1 MDEQTGKGYCR
12 SRMLDII
19 ALFEEHSRAWKPLIA
34 NRFGDDWADAIAEYA
49 HDYLEALIP
58 EIPYIG
64 GDENPMTRHLI
75 RSTTSLV
82 FYKAMKLR
90 AISMSETGKI
100 LYDAVMEQVS
110 LLPLL
115 APSPPE
121 ELEEK
126 REQARWS
133 QARRYPGDW
142 VWEFVEG
149 DGIEFDYGYDF
160 IECGTQ
166 KLYHV
171 HNADEFLPYYCY
183 LDFVTYR
190 IAGWGF
196 TRTMTLA
203 EGYDK
208 CDFRF
213 TQGGKT
219 NRDWPPPFL
228 EEINPNERN

>member
-1 MDEQTGKGYCR
+1 MCEQRGKDYYC
-12 SRMLDII
+12 SCMSYIVD
-19 ALFEEHSRAWKPLIA
+19 LFEEHARAWKPLIT
-34 NRFGDDWADAIAEYA
+34 NRFGNEWAGAIAEYA
-49 HDYLEALIP
+49 SQYLEALIP

-64 GDENPMTRHLI
+64 GDKNPLTRHLI
-75 RSTTSLV
+75 RSTTSLAL
-82 FYKAMKLR
+82 YKAMKVQGVS
-90 AISMSETGKI
+90 ASEAGKI
-100 LYDAVMEQVS
+100 LYDVVMERVNR
-110 LLPLL
+110 LPLIQPTTL
-115 APSPPE
+115 EKFE
-121 ELEEK
+121 ETK
-126 REQARWS
+126 RQARWS

-149 DGIEFDYGYDF
+149 NGIEFDYGYDF

-190 IAGWGF
+190 IDGWGF

-213 TQGGKT
+213 KQGGKT
-219 NRDWPPPFL
+219 KRDWPPPFL